1 MRMIG
6 HKRSGWLVVALIAF
20 VALCAAAPP
29 AGTQERGITPT
40 EIVLGTSTPL
50 SGPAAAWGTTARGVE
65 AYLQYINEQGGIHGR
80 TIRFIMLDDGYQP
93 PRAVQNVRQL
103 VERDGVFGLVGMIG
117 SANAAATADYI
128 FRNEV
133 VWMTPAVESDPWI
146 GNPNIEYL
154 FVTYPNYYQEA
165 KILTRYAVEEL
176 GKQRIAVL
184 YQNDQYG
191 DNGRRGVIDALVEM
205 GMSPVATVSYE
216 LTDGDLSVHALRIGQ
231 AQADAVILYA
241 TPAHGAMAAG
251 ALAQLNPRPQI
262 LSSFTLADP
271 VMAALAG
278 EAWNGVIVPS
288 YFHYPGTDEKV
299 DRVLQ
304 ILLERNPDLA
314 AMPFNALA
322 GVTFV
327 EPLLE
332 GLRRAGPDVT
342 KESFRD
348 AMETIQDWDGELL
361 RGISFGPGRRQ
372 GLNRIFLSQM
382 IDGVPHQL
390 TDWLEYPV
398 EF

>member
-1 MRMIG
+1 MR
-6 HKRSGWLVVALIAF
+6 REVRNRVVWLLAVALAAF
-20 VALCAAAPP
+20 AAAP
-29 AGTQERGITPT
+29 AAAQERGITPS
-40 EIVLGTSTPL
+40 EIVLGTSAPL
-50 SGPAAAWGTTARGVE
+50 SGPAAAWGATARGIA
-65 AYLQYINEQGGIHGR
+65 AYLEYINEQGGIHGR
-80 TIRFIMLDDGYQP
+80 TLRFIILDDAYQP

-103 VERDGVFGLVGMIG
+103 VEREGVFALVGMIG

-133 VWMTPAVESDPWI
+133 VWMTPAVEQEQWI

-154 FVTYPNYYQEA
+154 FVTYPNYYHEA
-165 KILTRYAVEEL
+165 RILTRYAVETL
-176 GKQRIAVL
+176 GKRRIAVL

-191 DNGRRGVIDALVEM
+191 DSGRRGVLDELAALGLTPAAM
-205 GMSPVATVSYE
+205 VSYE
-216 LTDGDLSVHALRIGQ
+216 LTDADLTVHVLRLGQ

-241 TPAHGAMAAG
+241 TPAHGAMAAR

-262 LSSFTLADP
+262 LSSFALADP
-271 VMAALAG
+271 VMAVLAG
-278 EAWNGVIVPS
+278 EAWNGVIVPA
-288 YFHYPGTDEKV
+288 YFPYPGTDEKV
-299 DRVLQ
+299 DQVLQ
-304 ILLERNPDLA
+304 IILERNPDLA
-314 AMPFNALA
+314 SMAFNALA
-322 GVTFV
+322 GVSFV

-382 IDGVPHQL
+382 MDGVPHRL
-390 TDWLEYPV
+390 TDWIEYPV
-398 EF
+398 EY